1 MDEGSGAR
9 ANVCINANI
18 FHRDRG
24 PEQPGHH
31 NAIVVIILPGLLSRY
46 RLVLTLTQT
55 CTRCLTMFDNYC
67 YEKTLLS

>member
-1 MDEGSGAR
+1 MDEGLAPVLMSASMRTYSTVTG
-9 ANVCINANI
+9 
-18 FHRDRG
+18 D
-24 PEQPGHH
+24 QSSPGHH

-67 YEKTLLS
+67 YYYR